1 MPAAT
6 PPPPVLP
13 SREGDFTWELI
24 EQFPRQGRWSESEY
38 LNHDFSG
45 LVEFDNGFLEFLP
58 VPTIA
63 HQETVLHLYRKIDD
77 FVQLDKLGKTL
88 VAPVRVRTINL
99 PDELKH
105 REPDVCFLRRG
116 RFDRQRENFW
126 ETADLVVEVVSEDD
140 PDRDWVVKKREYAAA
155 GIPEYWIADPRDRT
169 LTVFTLPDGG
179 KEYRR
184 AGRYAAGETAPSVL
198 LEGLTVDVTACF
210 DHD

>member
-6 PPPPVLP
+6 LPPPVLP
-13 SREGDFTWELI
+13 SRVGDPTWELL

-38 LNHDFSG
+38 LSHDFSG

-58 VPTIA
+58 VPSIA

-77 FVQLDKLGKTL
+77 FVQLDRLGKTL
-88 VAPVRVRTINL
+88 VAPVRVRTVNL
-99 PDELKH
+99 PDEIKH

-116 RFDRQRENFW
+116 RFDRQRTNFW
-126 ETADLVVEVVSEDD
+126 ETADLVVEVVSDDD
-140 PDRDWVVKKREYAAA
+140 PDRDWVTKKREYAVA

-169 LTVFTLPDGG
+169 LTVFALPEGAV
-179 KEYRR
+179 EYRR
-184 AGRYAAGETAPSVL
+184 AGRYAAGETAASVL